1 MYEQSISFDRILDLD
16 NIAPALSEKMLDV
29 IGAEVCEGFKLDDK
43 SRNEWLERNA
53 EAIKLTMQVP
63 ESKSYPWP
71 NAASIKYPLIT
82 VAATQFG
89 SRAYPALIPGK
100 NIVNVRVPGVDN
112 DGQKTARAKR
122 VGDYMS
128 YQLTEEQTEWEEN
141 QDRLLMML
149 PIIGTLFKKT
159 YFDPETQQNKS
170 ELLHPD
176 NFVIDYFAK
185 SVETARRKT
194 HLFQRY
200 ENELEEQFRLE
211 NYLRV
216 DLDGT
221 SLEESAIK
229 EASDE
234 AQGMERSQEDD
245 PYTLLEQH
253 CWLDLDGDGYREPYI
268 VTVIKDTSKTVRI
281 VKRFETERIM
291 WSGNKIAKI
300 FPDEY
305 FTKYGFIPAPDGSI
319 MDIGFGIL
327 LGPMNK
333 AVNTILNQ
341 LVDAGT
347 LANMQGGLL
356 ARGIRIRGGRVEVV
370 PGKWLKTD
378 ASPEQLHK
386 GVFPWPL
393 KEPSNVLF
401 ALLGMLIDS
410 GQKIGSVSDTM
421 LGENPGQNTAA
432 TTTMAILE
440 QGLQVFSSI
449 YKRCYRSMTEEFRKQ
464 YKLNQ
469 VYIEPE
475 AYAAFHGADDPEL
488 AAKDFSG
495 GSGDIAPI
503 ADPNVVSSAQ
513 RLAKAQAQ
521 IEVANSA
528 PHLYGQK
535 GMQEIHVR
543 YHQALHV
550 EGIETLFQPDPPP
563 DPNNDPEMIQARE
576 ENDREWKKLEIE
588 AQNSASR
595 LEKDQANIIRTLEG
609 VQDASNRTVLEAIKE
624 QNRKDIEE
632 ARLALDAIR
641 IRNESRVAATPS
653 Q

>member
-1 MYEQSISFDRILDLD
+1 MSYDDKEERGISFQRILELD
-16 NIAPALSEKMLDV
+16 NIAEGLSEKKLDK
-29 IGAEVCEGFKLDDK
+29 IGQMVCEGFKIDDD
-43 SRNEWLERNA
+43 SRQDWIERNA
-53 EAIKLTMQVP
+53 EAIKLTMQTP
-63 ESKSYPWP
+63 ETKSYPWP

-89 SRAYPALIPGK
+89 ARAYPALIPGK
-100 NIVNVRVPGVDN
+100 NIVNVRVPGVDE

-128 YQLTEEQTEWEEN
+128 YQLTEEQVEWEEN

-149 PIIGTLFKKT
+149 PIIGTLWKKT
-159 YFDPETQQNKS
+159 YFDPESQRNKS

-176 NFVIDYFAK
+176 NFVIDYYAK
-185 SVETARRKT
+185 STETARRKT
-194 HLFQRY
+194 HAFQRY
-200 ENELEEQFRLE
+200 ENELEEQFRLG
-211 NYLRV
+211 NYVKV

-221 SLEESAIK
+221 SYEEQVVK

-234 AQGMERSQEDD
+234 AQGLERPGEDD
-245 PYTLLEQH
+245 EPYTLLEQH
-253 CWLDLDGDGYREPYI
+253 CWYDLDGDGYKEPYI
-268 VTVIKDTSKTVRI
+268 ITVVKDTAKTLRIIKRFREDRI
-281 VKRFETERIM
+281 VYV
-291 WSGNKIAKI
+291 GNKIAKI
-300 FPDEY
+300 FPTEY
-305 FTKYGFIPAPDGSI
+305 FTKYGFIPSPDGSI
-319 MDIGFGIL
+319 YDIGFGIL

-378 ASPEQLHK
+378 ASPDQLNK

-421 LGENPGQNTAA
+421 MGENPGQNTAA

-449 YKRCYRSMTEEFRKQ
+449 YKRCYRSMTAEFRKQ

-469 VYIEPE
+469 IYIDPE
-475 AYAAFHGADDPEL
+475 AYASFHGTDDPEL
-488 AAKDFSG
+488 AAVDFG
-495 GSGDIAPI
+495 GDGSDIAPI
-503 ADPNVVSSAQ
+503 ADPNIVSAAQ
-513 RLAKAQAQ
+513 RLSKAQAQ
-521 IEVANSA
+521 LEIANSA
-528 PHLYGQK
+528 PHLYGTK

-550 EGIETLFQPDPPP
+550 EGIP
-563 DPNNDPEMIQARE
+563 I
-576 ENDREWKKLEIE
+576 
-588 AQNSASR
+588 
-595 LEKDQANIIRTLEG
+595 
-609 VQDASNRTVLEAIKE
+609 TVP
-624 QNRKDIEE
+624 
-632 ARLALDAIR
+632 
-641 IRNESRVAATPS
+641 T
-653 Q
+653 